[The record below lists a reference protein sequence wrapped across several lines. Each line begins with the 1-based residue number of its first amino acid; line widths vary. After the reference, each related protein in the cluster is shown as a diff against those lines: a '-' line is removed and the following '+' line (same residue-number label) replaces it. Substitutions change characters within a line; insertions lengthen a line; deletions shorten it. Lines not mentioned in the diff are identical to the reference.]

1 MIRNYFRVAFRNL
14 WKNRSVNWINIIGL
28 SAGMTS
34 AVLIFLWVQNEMTY
48 DAYHPQADRIYRT
61 TAHLTKA
68 HLTWPSSPLP
78 LGNALKESVPEI
90 EQTASIVFTYN
101 TIFSVH
107 DELFPEKN
115 GAYVDKS
122 WFDLFHYDF
131 IQGSPSSFLQQPFSL
146 LLTESKAKKYFGN
159 NNPIGQTIRIDTV
172 NYQVQAVVKDNPSNS
187 SFQSDFLIPLGALQ
201 ASSQRWKDLM
211 IWDNFNAL
219 TFLKLRPGVD
229 SKRIAAKIT
238 GITSTNPKMTNVVLD
253 LEPIKEIHFETDL
266 TSDGKIEHANRK
278 TVYIFSILGIFLLVI
293 ACINYVNL
301 TTARASLR
309 AKEVSIRKIVG
320 AGKQSLFI
328 QFILE
333 SLLISAL
340 SILITVVL
348 VRLGLPWFRELTG
361 KSFTN
366 PLASA
371 AMWKIIGITL
381 LTATFLNGIY
391 PAVLLSSF
399 QPLNVFKGA
408 GILKIKDAW
417 FRKSLVIVQFSFSV
431 ILIVCT
437 LVIQHQLN
445 YIQKSNPGYDRSQLF
460 TFRLPW
466 TIFKGQ
472 TDPLKGPTLA
482 LDGIKQ
488 ELLSHTS
495 IAGTT
500 VANQSIVNLGSTNFG
515 SADWDGHDT
524 AFRPIVYNVNTDED
538 YKKVFRIELAQGR
551 WFEPNNPMDQH
562 NFIINETI
570 AREFNIRQPI
580 VGQRFTFLRDTG
592 KIIGIVKDFHFAS
605 LHDKIAPL
613 VIFNRPGG
621 RTSFF
626 VKTQPGKT
634 PEALAFAKTL
644 FQRYNPG
651 KPFEYSFLDEEFDL
665 LYKADAKLS
674 TLILLFSII
683 AILISALGLFGLSA
697 FTAEQR
703 TKEIGIRKVLGAT
716 VTGIVALLSKDF
728 LRLVGLS
735 ILIATPIAGW
745 AMYKWLQDFAYHIPL
760 QLSIFVLAGALAILI
775 ALVTIS
781 FQSIKAARNNPV
793 KSLRTE

>member
-1 MIRNYFRVAFRNL
+1 MLKNYFRSALRNL

-61 TAHLTKA
+61 TAHITSA
-68 HLTWPSSPLP
+68 NWTWASSPLP
-78 LGNALKESVPEI
+78 LGPALQQSIPEVERTSTI
-90 EQTASIVFTYN
+90 EFEGSLSFYIRGEF
-101 TIFSVH
+101 
-107 DELFPEKN
+107 FPEKN
-115 GAYVDKS
+115 GAYVDKH

-131 IQGSPSSFLQQPFSL
+131 IAGNAASFFQQPCSL

-159 NNPIGQTIRIDTV
+159 NNPIGRTIRIDTLD
-172 NYQVQAVVKDNPSNS
+172 YRVQAVVKDNPANS
-187 SFQSDFLIPLGALQ
+187 SFQMDFLIPLDALL
-201 ASSQRWKDLM
+201 SNPQRRKNDMTWN
-211 IWDNFNAL
+211 NFNGQ
-219 TFLKLRPGVD
+219 TFLKLHPGADLKKV
-229 SKRIAAKIT
+229 AAK
-238 GITSTNPKMTNVVLD
+238 MTAIMANNKQNGAVME
-253 LEPIKEIHFETDL
+253 LEPLKEMHFETGL
-266 TSDGKIEHANRK
+266 TSEGSIVHANRK

-320 AGKQSLFI
+320 AGKDSLFI

-340 SILITVVL
+340 SVIVTLLLI
-348 VRLGLPWFRELTG
+348 RLSLPFFKELTG
-361 KSFTN
+361 KNFTN

-381 LTATFLNGIY
+381 LTATILNGIY
-391 PAVLLSSF
+391 PAILLSSF

-408 GILKIKDAW
+408 SILKIKDVW

-437 LVIQHQLN
+437 IVVQRQLN
-445 YIQKSNPGYDRSQLF
+445 YIETTNPGYDRSQLF

-466 TIFKGQ
+466 TLFRGQ
-472 TDPLKGPTLA
+472 TDDQKNATLN
-482 LDGIKQ
+482 DIKQ
-488 ELLSHTS
+488 ELLSRTS
-495 IAGTT
+495 IVGAT
-500 VANQSIVNLGSTNFG
+500 VASQSIVKLSSSNSG

-524 AFRPIVYNVNTDED
+524 SFRPTVYQLSADED
-538 YKKVFRIELAQGR
+538 YKKVFHIELAQGR
-551 WFEPNNPMDQH
+551 WFQPDNPMDQH
-562 NFIINETI
+562 NFIVNETI
-570 AREFNIRQPI
+570 AREFNIRKPI
-580 VGQRFTFLRDTG
+580 IGQRFSFQSDTG

-613 VIFNRPGG
+613 VMFNRPTW

-634 PEALAFAKTL
+634 TEALAVAKTL

-651 KPFEYSFLDEEFDL
+651 KPFEYTFLDEEFDQ

-674 TLILLFSII
+674 TLILIFSII

-716 VTGIVALLSKDF
+716 AAGIVTLLSKDF
-728 LRLVGLS
+728 LLLVLVS
-735 ILIATPIAGW
+735 IGIATPVAAW

-760 QLSIFVLAGALAILI
+760 QLSIFALAGTLAILI
-775 ALVTIS
+775 ALATIS
-781 FQSIKAARNNPV
+781 FQSVKAAITNPIN
-793 KSLRTE
+793 SLRTE